1 MTNFPRASRRSAV
14 VLSLTL
20 VTFALS
26 ACFPSSHDRQQ
37 METNVNAPAAK
48 TTSNPVRHELEPL
61 TKRFPALGTPVTA
74 SWVSGD
80 MGDPRVPGP
89 SLYWIDSIVE
99 LSPTVADDLKVRYRA
114 VPTTNQPDVWETLRA
129 DLPQGGLLG
138 SEQLNAAFTSTR
150 IKSKAYLA
158 ENSPVIVITAVGE

>member
-1 MTNFPRASRRSAV
+1 MNT
-14 VLSLTL
+14 
-20 VTFALS
+20 
-26 ACFPSSHDRQQ
+26 
-37 METNVNAPAAK
+37 PAAK

-61 TKRFPALGTPVTA
+61 TKRFPALGSPVTA

-80 MGDPRVPGP
+80 MGDPQAPGP

-99 LSPTVADDLKVRYRA
+99 LSPAVANDLKTRYRA
-114 VPTTNQPDVWETLRA
+114 VPTANQPDVWETLRGV
-129 DLPQGGLLG
+129 LPQGGLLG

-158 ENSPVIVITAVGE
+158 ENSPVIVITAIGE